1 MKKSLKTRF
10 LACFVSLLMSI
21 QLMPSVAIAYASE
34 EIVINDVQMEN
45 PSDGASDV
53 DGSDDESDSEDLS
66 ESEKGAIDDTSE
78 ESEELLIEEEPVAE
92 EGNES
97 SSSGAESNEPIV
109 SEVQSTD
116 GEEASEEGDE
126 SDEVIDLAK
135 FANSWRYTNGIPS
148 NAISTFARVSGNT
161 WTEKNGVYYSSD
173 GTVVEGAEAF
183 GIDVSQWN
191 GDIDWKKVKA
201 TGVDYAIIRC
211 GYGGNSSSQDDPYFV
226 EYVKG
231 AQSAGIDIGV
241 YIYSYGWDAATG
253 KSEAEHVLRM
263 LNKAGLSPSD
273 LAYPVYYDLE
283 QESVSTGKPC
293 GIDDSGKER
302 PASNSALL
310 SMTKA
315 FASTIESAGYEVGV
329 YANLNWWNNYLTSST
344 YDQWSKWI
352 AQYNYQCD
360 YQGDYAMWQCMS
372 DGLIN
377 GISGNVDINFYYG
390 LGYEK
395 LDALAKANADVL
407 SDGVYTV
414 ASAKDPSKVLD
425 VNSASVANGGKVQLY
440 ASNSTNA
447 QQWRVSHDSQGYVT
461 FTNINSGKVLDV
473 KSGSYS
479 NGTNVQQ
486 YTSNDSR
493 AQKWIVVSREDGT
506 FEILSALKANVSLD
520 VKSGSTANK
529 ANVQIYQSNGTTAQS
544 WQFNAIEDPRAE
556 LDALAAENKDMLN
569 EGETYYIASELGN
582 GSVLQQAPVLDVKSA
597 GTANSAN
604 VQIYATNATKAQQ
617 WEVLHDDQGYVTF
630 VNVNSGKV
638 LDVSGAKYTSGTNV
652 QQYAANDSYAQKW
665 IVTEEDGGYM
675 IRSAL
680 WIGICLDVATGTTAN
695 ASNVHLKQVGDSI
708 TNRQLWSFS
717 SIDASYSQ
725 LDELAAENTSTLA
738 DGTYVIKSAL
748 ADTKVVDVTSGSTA
762 NAANVQLYTSNM
774 TEAQQ
779 WNVAH
784 DAKGYITFTNVKSG
798 KVLDVKSAKFANGTN
813 VQQYA
818 SNDTRS
824 QKWIVIDDGEESF
837 RIVSALW
844 PDLTLDVK
852 NASTANKANVQVYMS
867 NGTRAQS
874 WQFLSLNPE
883 VEECDD
889 LGLVG
894 TYALQSAI
902 DESYVVDIKNGTK
915 SSGAN
920 VQLYKSNGT
929 NAQKFRFEYVDG
941 YYQIINIGSGKV
953 IDVEDGNL
961 VPTTN
966 VQQWSSSKTNDN
978 QLFTVV
984 VNEDG
989 SYAFISKS
997 TGLALDVKNGKAQN
1011 GSNVQGYIPNGTKAQ
1026 NFLLR
1031 HL

>member
-1 MKKSLKTRF
+1 MKMFNKVSAGFIAVL
-10 LACFVSLLMSI
+10 LAFPIAPSAIAFALDDAT
-21 QLMPSVAIAYASE
+21 SVAE
-34 EIVINDVQMEN
+34 EVPVINDRPANDAQAQGDQIEEEEAEDFSGANGALEEKVME
-45 PSDGASDV
+45 DA
-53 DGSDDESDSEDLS
+53 ES
-66 ESEKGAIDDTSE
+66 ESAPGDSKSLSADE
-78 ESEELLIEEEPVAE
+78 ESEESGQTPEPQDVDQ
-92 EGNES
+92 
-97 SSSGAESNEPIV
+97 P
-109 SEVQSTD
+109 
-116 GEEASEEGDE
+116 
-126 SDEVIDLAK
+126 IDLQSL
-135 FANSWRYTNGIPS
+135 ANSWRYSSGMPS
-148 NAISTFARVSGNT
+148 NAISAFARVSGNT
-161 WTEKNGVYYSSD
+161 WIEKNGVYYSSD

-201 TGVDYAIIRC
+201 AGVDYAIIRC

-231 AQSAGIDIGV
+231 AQSVGIDIGV

-315 FASTIESAGYEVGV
+315 FANTIESAGYEVGV

-372 DGLIN
+372 DGLVN

-407 SDGVYTV
+407 ADGVYTV

-425 VNSASVANGGKVQLY
+425 VNSASVANGGNVQLY
-440 ASNSTNA
+440 ASNGTNA
-447 QQWRVSHDSQGYVT
+447 QQWRVSHDAQGYVT

-473 KSGSYS
+473 KSGGYS

-486 YTSNDSR
+486 YTSNGSR
-493 AQKWIVVSREDGT
+493 AQKWIVVPGEDGF
-506 FEILSALKANVSLD
+506 FEVLSALKTNTSLD
-520 VKSGSTANK
+520 VKSGSTVNK
-529 ANVQIYQSNGTTAQS
+529 ANVQIYESNGTAAQA
-544 WQFNAIEDPRAE
+544 WLFTEVGDVRAE
-556 LDALAAENKDMLN
+556 LDALAAENRDILN
-569 EGETYYIASELGN
+569 DGETYYIASELGN
-582 GSVLQQAPVLDVKSA
+582 GSLLRQTPVLDVKSA
-597 GTANSAN
+597 GTTNSTN
-604 VQIYATNATKAQQ
+604 VQIYAANATKAQQ
-617 WEVLHDDQGYVTF
+617 WRVSHDGQGYVTF
-630 VNVNSGKV
+630 TSVNSGKV
-638 LDVSGAKYTSGTNV
+638 LDVSGAKYISGTNV
-652 QQYAANDSYAQKW
+652 QQYTANDTYAQKW
-665 IVTEEDGGYM
+665 VVTKEDGGYM

-680 WIGICLDVATGTTAN
+680 WTGICLDVATGTATN
-695 ASNVHLKQVGDSI
+695 ASNVHLKQVGTSVG
-708 TNRQLWSFS
+708 NRQLWSFT
-717 SIDASYSQ
+717 SIDASYDQ
-725 LDELAAENTSTLA
+725 LDDLAAENASVLA
-738 DGTYVIKSAL
+738 DGIYVIKSAL

-762 NAANVQLYTSNM
+762 NAANVQLYASNM
-774 TEAQQ
+774 TGAQQ
-779 WNVAH
+779 WSVSH
-784 DAKGYITFTNVKSG
+784 DAKGYITFTNAKSG

-813 VQQYA
+813 VQQYE

-824 QKWIVIDDGEESF
+824 QKWIVIDDGKESF

-844 PDLTLDVK
+844 PDLALDVK
-852 NASTANKANVQVYMS
+852 NASTANKANVQIYMS
-867 NGTRAQS
+867 NGTKAQS
-874 WQFLSLNPE
+874 WQFLSLNLE

-889 LGLVG
+889 LGLVDMY
-894 TYALQSAI
+894 TLQSAI
-902 DESYVVDIKNGTK
+902 DESYVVDIKNGSK
-915 SSGAN
+915 SNGAN

-941 YYQIINIGSGKV
+941 YYQIINIGSGKA

-961 VPTTN
+961 VPSTN

-978 QLFTVV
+978 QFFSVV
-984 VNEDG
+984 ANEDG
-989 SYAFISKS
+989 SYTFISKS

-1011 GSNVQGYIPNGTKAQ
+1011 ESNIQGYSTNGTTAQ
-1026 NFLLR
+1026 SFILES
-1031 HL
+1031 

>member
-1 MKKSLKTRF
+1 MKMFNKVFAGFIAVL
-10 LACFVSLLMSI
+10 LAFPI
-21 QLMPSVAIAYASE
+21 APSAIAFALDDATNAAE
-34 EIVINDVQMEN
+34 EVPAINDRPANDAPAQ
-45 PSDGASDV
+45 
-53 DGSDDESDSEDLS
+53 EDQ
-66 ESEKGAIDDTSE
+66 
-78 ESEELLIEEEPVAE
+78 IEEEEAEDFSSANGDSAETVMEDAESESAPGDSESLPADE
-92 EGNES
+92 EGEES
-97 SSSGAESNEPIV
+97 GQAAEPQDV
-109 SEVQSTD
+109 DQP
-116 GEEASEEGDE
+116 
-126 SDEVIDLAK
+126 IDLQSL
-135 FANSWRYTNGIPS
+135 ANSWRYSNGIPS

-201 TGVDYAIIRC
+201 AGVDYAIIRC

-231 AQSAGIDIGV
+231 AQSVGIDIGV

-253 KSEAEHVLRM
+253 KSEAEHVLRL

-310 SMTKA
+310 SMTKT

-390 LGYEK
+390 LGYES

-407 SDGVYTV
+407 ADGVYTV

-425 VNSASVANGGKVQLY
+425 VNSASVANGGNVQLY

-486 YTSNDSR
+486 YTDNGSR
-493 AQKWIVVSREDGT
+493 AQKWIVVPGEGGAY
-506 FEILSALKANVSLD
+506 EILSALKTNVSLD
-520 VKSGSTANK
+520 VKSGNIANK
-529 ANVQIYQSNGTTAQS
+529 VNVQIYRSNGTAAQA
-544 WQFNAIEDPRAE
+544 WQFTKVGDIRAE
-556 LDALAAENKDMLN
+556 LDALAAENKDVLDD
-569 EGETYYIASELGN
+569 GETYYIVSALSS
-582 GSVLQQAPVLDVKSA
+582 GSLSKATQVLDVKSA
-597 GTANSAN
+597 GTGNSVN
-604 VQIYATNATKAQQ
+604 VQTYGANGTKAQQ
-617 WEVLHDDQGYVTF
+617 WRVEKDVKGYVTF
-630 VNVNSGKV
+630 INVNSGKV
-638 LDVSGAKYTSGTNV
+638 LDVSGGKCISGTNA
-652 QQYAANDSYAQKW
+652 QQYASNDSYAQKW
-665 IVTEEDGGYM
+665 IVTKEDGGYA

-680 WIGICLDVATGTTAN
+680 WENVTLDVSTGKAAN
-695 ASNVHLKQVGDSI
+695 SSNVQVKALGGSGI
-708 TNRQLWSFS
+708 PAARALWTFQSVE
-717 SIDASYSQ
+717 DAYAQ
-725 LDELAAENTSTLA
+725 LDQLASDNQGVLS
-738 DGTYVIKSAL
+738 DGTYVIKSTL
-748 ADTKVVDVTSGSTA
+748 ANTKVLDVASGSLA
-762 NAANVQLYTSNM
+762 NKANVQLYASNM
-774 TEAQQ
+774 TSAQQ
-779 WNVAH
+779 WKISH
-784 DAKGYITFTNVKSG
+784 DDMGYVTFTNVKSG
-798 KVLDVKSAKFANGTN
+798 KVLDVESAKFANGTN

-824 QKWIVIDDGEESF
+824 QKWIVTDNGNGSF
-837 RIVSALW
+837 AIQSALW
-844 PDLTLDVK
+844 PRLVLDVK
-852 NASTANKANVQVYMS
+852 SASTSNKANVQVYAS
-867 NGTRAQS
+867 NGTKAQS
-874 WQFLSLNPE
+874 WQILPTE
-883 VEECDD
+883 PQVTPCDD
-889 LGLVG
+889 LGLSGAYVIR
-894 TYALQSAI
+894 SAVNENYVI
-902 DESYVVDIKNGTK
+902 DINGGSDSNGT
-915 SSGAN
+915 N

-929 NAQKFRFEYVDG
+929 SAQKFRFVYCGG
-941 YYQIINIGSGKV
+941 YYQIVNVKSGKAL
-953 IDVEDGNL
+953 DVEDGNL

-966 VQQWSSSKTNDN
+966 VQQWNASRTNDN
-978 QLFTVV
+978 QLFSIVK
-984 VNEDG
+984 NDNG
-989 SYAFISKS
+989 SITFVSKS
-997 TGLALDVKNGKAQN
+997 TGLVLDVSGGKAKSKVNIQA
-1011 GSNVQGYIPNGTKAQ
+1011 YTANGTNAQ
-1026 NFLLR
+1026 SFFLS
-1031 HL
+1031 

>member
-10 LACFVSLLMSI
+10 LAYFVSLLMSI
-21 QLMPSVAIAYASE
+21 QLIPSITMAYASE

-45 PSDGASDV
+45 SSDWVSDA
-53 DGSDDESDSEDLS
+53 DGSDDKPSSEGLG
-66 ESEKGAIDDTSE
+66 ESEKGAIDDASE
-78 ESEELLIEEEPVAE
+78 ESKEMLIEDELAVE
-92 EGNES
+92 EGNKSPSDTED
-97 SSSGAESNEPIV
+97 NEPIA
-109 SEVQSTD
+109 SAQSADD
-116 GEEASEEGDE
+116 GEALEVSGEFDEA
-126 SDEVIDLAK
+126 VDLAK
-135 FANSWRYTNGIPS
+135 FANSWRFSEGVPS
-148 NAISTFARVSGNT
+148 NEISAFARASGNT
-161 WTEKNGVYYSSD
+161 WIEKNGVYYSSD
-173 GTVVEGAEAF
+173 GTAVEGAEAF

-201 TGVDYAIIRC
+201 AGVDYAIIRC
-211 GYGGNSSSQDDPYFV
+211 GYGGNSSSQDDHYFV

-231 AQSAGIDIGV
+231 AQSEGMDIGV

-263 LNKAGLSPSD
+263 LDKAGLSPSD

-293 GIDDSGKER
+293 GIDDGGKER

-344 YDQWSKWI
+344 YNQWDKWI

-372 DGLIN
+372 DGLID
-377 GISGNVDINFYYG
+377 GISGNVDIDFYYG

-395 LDALAKANADVL
+395 LDALAKANADTL
-407 SDGVYTV
+407 ADGVYTV

-425 VNSASVANGGKVQLY
+425 VDSASVANGGNVQLY
-440 ASNSTNA
+440 ASNDTNA
-447 QQWRVSHDSQGYVT
+447 QQWCVSHDPEGYVT

-486 YTSNDSR
+486 HTSNNSR
-493 AQKWIVVSREDGT
+493 AQKWIAVAREDGS

-529 ANVQIYQSNGTTAQS
+529 ANVQIYESNGTAAQA
-544 WQFNAIEDPRAE
+544 WLFNGIGDVRAE
-556 LDALAAENKDMLN
+556 LDALAAENRGMLI

-582 GSVLQQAPVLDVKSA
+582 GTVLQQAPVLDVKSA

-604 VQIYATNATKAQQ
+604 VQIYAANATKAQQ
-617 WEVLHDDQGYVTF
+617 WKVLHDDQGYVTF

-638 LDVSGAKYTSGTNV
+638 LDVSGAKYISGTNV
-652 QQYAANDSYAQKW
+652 QQYAPNNSYAQKW

-680 WIGICLDVATGTTAN
+680 WVGVCLDVATGTTTN

-708 TNRQLWSFS
+708 GNRQLWSFS
-717 SIDASYSQ
+717 SMDASYGQ
-725 LDELAAENTSTLA
+725 LDELAAENTSVLA
-738 DGTYVIKSAL
+738 DGTYVIKSVL
-748 ADTKVVDVTSGSTA
+748 ADTKVLDVASGSTA
-762 NAANVQLYTSNM
+762 NAANVQLYASNM

-779 WNVAH
+779 WSVSH
-784 DAKGYITFTNVKSG
+784 DTKGYITFTNVKSG

-813 VQQYA
+813 VQQYE

-824 QKWIVIDDGEESF
+824 QKWIVVDDGEESF

-844 PDLTLDVK
+844 PDLALDVK
-852 NASTANKANVQVYMS
+852 NASTANKANAQVYMS
-867 NGTRAQS
+867 NGTKAQS

-883 VEECDD
+883 VEECVD
-889 LGLVG
+889 LGLAD
-894 TYALQSAI
+894 TYTLHSVI
-902 DESYVVDIKNGTK
+902 DESYVIDIKNG
-915 SSGAN
+915 SRSNGAN

-941 YYQIINIGSGKV
+941 YYQIINIGSGKA
-953 IDVEDGNL
+953 IDIEDGNIA
-961 VPTTN
+961 PSTN
-966 VQQWSSSKTNDN
+966 VQQWLPSKTNDN
-978 QLFTVV
+978 QLFSVV
-984 VNEDG
+984 VNGDG
-989 SYAFISKS
+989 SYTFIGKS
-997 TGLALDVKNGKAQN
+997 TGLALDVKNGKVQN
-1011 GSNVQGYIPNGTKAQ
+1011 ASNVQGYVPNETKAQ
-1026 NFLLR
+1026 NFYLK